1 MRNSTYW
8 SLLCLALAAWNM
20 AQGRDIGG
28 NVFLAA
34 LFVIQGLNSAE
45 PEDARIRAILTS
57 ISAAILAAA
66 LAHRAWT

>member
-8 SLLCLALAAWNM
+8 SLFCLALAAWNM
-20 AQGRDIGG
+20 AEGRDIGG

-34 LFVIQGLNSAE
+34 LFVIQGLNR
-45 PEDARIRAILTS
+45 PEESDSRIRIILTS

-66 LAHRAWT
+66 VAHRAWN